1 MLSDPHISHSAKCVF
16 MYKRYMQGGANCCP
30 LRRLGSG
37 PSHAHKNMD
46 LDPKSL
52 LSFYHDRLESIE
64 KIKREYHIKEECGQ
78 DNDNYK
84 DVAIKAE
91 SGHHDKISLG
101 LFPSDVKSSF
111 LSPTVKIEREEGLR
125 TVTATAIETVADTVY
140 MYIKAERAVLVKEEK
155 LSCESLISVNSST
168 GSRRSE
174 RRVLLC
180 SKEVKVESKKRNHME
195 DQNDEISCIKRR

>member
-1 MLSDPHISHSAKCVF
+1 M
-16 MYKRYMQGGANCCP
+16 
-30 LRRLGSG
+30 GSG
-37 PSHAHKNMD
+37 PSHAHKNVD

-52 LSFYHDRLESIE
+52 LSSYHDRVESIE

-111 LSPTVKIEREEGLR
+111 LSPTVKIKREEGLR
-125 TVTATAIETVADTVY
+125 TVTEKTATAIETVADTGY
-140 MYIKAERAVLVKEEK
+140 MYIKAERVVLVKEEK
-155 LSCESLISVNSST
+155 LSCGTLNSLNSST

-174 RRVLLC
+174 RRALLG
-180 SKEVKVESKKRNHME
+180 SKEEKVESKKRNHME
-195 DQNDEISCIKRR
+195 GQNDEISCIKRR